1 MRFRL
6 AHKLVTFLLPAVAVA
21 TLGTSGE
28 VFPPTLLVLVMIMIA
43 AWFADPGTRLGFML
57 DRGTLAITLGTIV
70 FLAIAVFQVARS
82 FPEVNLG
89 PFLNFVLFLLGAKMC
104 QRRSNR
110 DHLQIFV
117 LSFLVML
124 AAAWMAT
131 SIIFLLGF
139 GLFVFLAT
147 WGLILFHLRREIEE
161 NYIIRHSS
169 ESRAE
174 QVTADRV
181 LSSRRVVGSAFFL
194 GTGAIALLVFAG
206 AATVFIAI
214 PRVGLGFILGGVRRQ
229 SATAG

>member
-6 AHKLVTFLLPAVAVA
+6 AHKLASFLLPSVAIA
-21 TLGTSGE
+21 TLASSGE
-28 VFPPTLLVLVMIMIA
+28 IFPPTLLILAVAMLIA
-43 AWFADPGTRLGFML
+43 WLADPGTRLGAL
-57 DRGTLAITLGTIV
+57 LERATLAITLGTIA
-70 FLAIAVFQVARS
+70 FLAIAVFQVASS

-104 QRRSNR
+104 QRRTNR

-131 SIIFLLGF
+131 SILFLFGF

-161 NYIIRHSS
+161 NYIVRHSS

-181 LSSRRVVGSAFFL
+181 LSSRRVVGSSFFL
-194 GTGAIALLVFAG
+194 GTGAVAMLVFLG
-206 AATVFIAI
+206 AALVAK
-214 PRVGLGFILGGVRRQ
+214 GSGNGVSPLQ
-229 SATAG
+229 